1 MLSQQYRSF
10 TKSLGILIEII
21 LAALHHLFPE
31 EPIADKIYLAAEKQ
45 EKNEREAPKMELL

>member
-45 EKNEREAPKMELL
+45 EKNEREAPKMGLL